1 MRLGASEVEE
11 RGNVGNEWQQ
21 AFAQAA
27 HRPTSTYATALSVS
41 DGAGAGTGWEGSG
54 E

>member
-1 MRLGASEVEE
+1 MSLGASEVEAPPDAA
-11 RGNVGNEWQQ
+11 NQWHD
-21 AFAQAA
+21 AFRQAA
-27 HRPTSTYATALSVS
+27 HRPTATYATALSVS